1 MSLENI
7 RSECSEFAALL
18 QPHVDGE
25 LADEEQHRVSDHLER
40 CAACRTAV
48 SEQMWVRATL
58 RSIERE
64 AAPTGLRAN
73 VLAALDAADAEQ
85 PAGQK
90 PDAEHDQAQAAT
102 SKADPADEDGNV
114 VSMGSRRGGRI
125 RDMMRGGMVMIPAAA
140 VAAGLFFVA
149 QGGLEP
155 VQQLPGPGLSAAMS
169 RAPLATPEQD
179 PSVALSADP
188 SKTGSKR
195 PTLSELDEIRPQLDF
210 PLQVAPSKPEERVQ
224 LVGAR
229 LDPRAGAS
237 SLGASLRYRI
247 SGDHSDNQRIQ
258 HIVDRQR
265 PIGGPQPSGTT
276 VVFRGQPYT
285 VSHDSGGPTLHF
297 EHGGVSHQLT
307 LEGSVARSGTVK
319 VDSPDFSVLLDMA
332 HQLAREPSVRP
343 VAGR

>member
-25 LADEEQHRVSDHLER
+25 LGDQEQHRVSDHLET
-40 CAACRTAV
+40 CSACRTAV

-58 RSIERE
+58 RSIDKET
-64 AAPTGLRAN
+64 APSGLRAN
-73 VLAALDAADAEQ
+73 VLAALDAAQTELAELAERDESAA
-85 PAGQK
+85 PPGPTPSAVATASAG
-90 PDAEHDQAQAAT
+90 AT
-102 SKADPADEDGNV
+102 EGKGEV
-114 VSMGSRRGGRI
+114 VSLESRRRGRL
-125 RDMMRGGMVMIPAAA
+125 RDLMRGGMVMIPAAA

-155 VQQLPGPGLSAAMS
+155 VEQLPGPGLSAAMG
-169 RAPLATPEQD
+169 RAPVADPTTARGSD
-179 PSVALSADP
+179 PSDADP
-188 SKTGSKR
+188 QR
-195 PTLSELDEIRPQLDF
+195 PALSELDEIRPQLAF
-210 PLQVAPSKPEERVQ
+210 PLQVAPSRPEERVQ

-229 LDPRAGAS
+229 LDPRAGAAD
-237 SLGASLRYRI
+237 LGASLRYRI
-247 SGDHSDNQRIQ
+247 SDAQQIQ
-258 HIVDRQR
+258 HIIDRQR

-285 VSHDSGGPTLHF
+285 VSHDAGAPTLHF

-307 LEGSVARSGTVK
+307 LEGSVARSGAVK

-332 HQLAREPSVRP
+332 YQLGSEPPARA

>member
-40 CAACRTAV
+40 CGACRSAV

-64 AAPTGLRAN
+64 AAPSGLRAN

-85 PAGQK
+85 AEQDPA
-90 PDAEHDQAQAAT
+90 PVVESPT
-102 SKADPADEDGNV
+102 PSKADPESDPASNV
-114 VSMGSRRGGRI
+114 VSMGSRGGRV
-125 RDMMRGGMVMIPAAA
+125 RDLMRGGLVMIPAAA

-169 RAPLATPEQD
+169 RAPVAAPKGD
-179 PSVALSADP
+179 PSADGE
-188 SKTGSKR
+188 KTASSR
-195 PTLSELDEIRPQLDF
+195 PTLSELDDIRPQLDF

-229 LDPRAGAS
+229 LDPRAGAT
-237 SLGASLRYRI
+237 SLGASLRYRV
-247 SGDHSDNQRIQ
+247 SGDQDIQ

-265 PIGGPQPSGTT
+265 PIGGPEPSGTK
-276 VVFRGQPYT
+276 VVFGGQPYT
-285 VSHDSGGPTLHF
+285 VSYDAGAPTLHF

-332 HQLAREPSVRP
+332 HQLAREPSMRP

>member
-40 CAACRTAV
+40 CGACRTAV

-73 VLAALDAADAEQ
+73 VLAALDVADAELAAEQ
-85 PAGQK
+85 DNDPA
-90 PDAEHDQAQAAT
+90 PAAT
-102 SKADPADEDGNV
+102 PNPSADPAHEDGNV
-114 VSMGSRRGGRI
+114 VSMGSRPGGRL
-125 RDMMRGGMVMIPAAA
+125 RDLMRGAMVMIPAAA

-169 RAPLATPEQD
+169 RAPLAGSAADRAPD
-179 PSVALSADP
+179 HPSADP
-188 SKTGSKR
+188 SKTASKR

-247 SGDHSDNQRIQ
+247 SGDQRIQ
-258 HIVDRQR
+258 HIVDQQR
-265 PIGGPQPSGTT
+265 PIGGPEPSGTT

>member
-1 MSLENI
+1 MSLEDI

-25 LADEEQHRVSDHLER
+25 LADEEQHRVSDHLEK
-40 CAACRTAV
+40 CGACRTAV

-58 RSIERE
+58 RSIDRE

-73 VLAALDAADAEQ
+73 VLAALDEADAED
-85 PAGQK
+85 PEHAPGSEADA
-90 PDAEHDQAQAAT
+90 PDPNA
-102 SKADPADEDGNV
+102 KV
-114 VSMGSRRGGRI
+114 VSIEARRGGRL
-125 RDMMRGGMVMIPAAA
+125 RDLMRGGMVMIPAAA

-149 QGGLEP
+149 RGGLEP
-155 VQQLPGPGLSAAMS
+155 VQQLPGPGLSAALS
-169 RAPLATPEQD
+169 RAPIAAPRAEHPVD
-179 PSVALSADP
+179 PSAAF
-188 SKTGSKR
+188 SKTDSKR
-195 PTLSELDEIRPQLDF
+195 PALSELDEIRPQLDF

-229 LDPRAGAS
+229 LDPRAGAA

-247 SGDHSDNQRIQ
+247 SDEQRIQ
-258 HIVDRQR
+258 HIIDRQR
-265 PIGGPQPSGTT
+265 PIGGPEPTGTP

-285 VSHDSGGPTLHF
+285 VSHDAGGPTLHF

-307 LEGSVARSGTVK
+307 LEGVARSGKVD

-332 HQLAREPSVRP
+332 HQLAREPSGRP